1 MELILFSLV
10 QSLVFLALVGALG
23 WHRRVSTA
31 CWISLGATVLS
42 LSCVFSPAFGIQA
55 LLTTAFGLVCL
66 SCGASPRVMAW
77 GARGAMLVSYTFFL
91 GSGLREAQQVTQLRQ
106 RYPLES
112 LADRLE
118 YEALRSRA
126 SSAEA
131 HATDSATEPPLGP
144 QVAVRLATAENSF
157 EGYSRREQM
166 LHSMHYHTV
175 DRFVMA
181 RGFGPIRMVRIR
193 VDQFDDPP
201 SLPIPLPAERNPEE
215 STPHDSAATET
226 EIKAIEGRG
235 LTGSESLAF
244 HDAAVADFLDAER
257 MGYVQSR
264 NAVAGFQSHQF
275 SAVPSA
281 NPENAKAQPEWRIA
295 RVDLISLLKHAEPVA
310 YVSENLPRM
319 EELRDAP
326 TRALN
331 EFERT
336 ALEKLRADEDVV
348 TDDSPERD
356 LDRVRMLGSLRAA
369 KSCLRCHSVDRG
381 KLLGAFS
388 YELVPANSR
397 PKRTPAASQQRT
409 S

>member
-1 MELILFSLV
+1 
-10 QSLVFLALVGALG
+10 
-23 WHRRVSTA
+23 
-31 CWISLGATVLS
+31 
-42 LSCVFSPAFGIQA
+42 
-55 LLTTAFGLVCL
+55 
-66 SCGASPRVMAW
+66 
-77 GARGAMLVSYTFFL
+77 
-91 GSGLREAQQVTQLRQ
+91 
-106 RYPLES
+106 
-112 LADRLE
+112 
-118 YEALRSRA
+118 
-126 SSAEA
+126 
-131 HATDSATEPPLGP
+131 
-144 QVAVRLATAENSF
+144 
-157 EGYSRREQM
+157 M

-201 SLPIPLPAERNPEE
+201 SLPIPLPAERHPEE
-215 STPHDSAATET
+215 SVPQDSAATES
-226 EIKAIEGRG
+226 EIMASEEPG

-295 RVDLISLLKHAEPVA
+295 RVDLISLFKHAEPVA

-326 TRALN
+326 TRILT
-331 EFERT
+331 EFEST
-336 ALEKLRADEDVV
+336 ALKKLRADEDVV
-348 TDDSPERD
+348 TDDSPERA

-369 KSCLRCHSVDRG
+369 KSCLRCHAVERG
-381 KLLGAFS
+381 ELLGAFS
-388 YELVPANSR
+388 YELVPATGRTEGR
-397 PKRTPAASQQRT
+397 PST
-409 S
+409 